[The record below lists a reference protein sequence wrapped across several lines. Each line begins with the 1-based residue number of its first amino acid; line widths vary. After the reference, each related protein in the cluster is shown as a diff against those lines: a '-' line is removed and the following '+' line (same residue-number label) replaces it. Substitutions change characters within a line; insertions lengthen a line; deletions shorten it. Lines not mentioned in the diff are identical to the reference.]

1 VMSDIPAGPDYF
13 SRFLASNHDEDNA
26 EIGEAP
32 KSFAEVAS
40 EKFHK
45 GRVEARRRTL
55 VGKSKPVK
63 VTYTLTIVETIS
75 PGNGDAA
82 RASEPEFDF
91 DVKMSKAPK
100 VKGTASW
107 IDNEGNQV
115 GKVEKQT
122 TLAAVD
128 GGRSLEAARADKA
141 RKKAV

>member
-1 VMSDIPAGPDYF
+1 MGDIPAGPDYF

-26 EIGEAP
+26 DLGEAP

-40 EKFHK
+40 EKFHN
-45 GRVEARRRTL
+45 GRVEARKRVYR
-55 VGKSKPVK
+55 GKGKPVK
-63 VTYTLTIVETIS
+63 VTYTLKITETLS

-91 DVKMSKAPK
+91 DVKMSKAPP

-107 IDNEGNQV
+107 IDEEGNQV

-122 TLAAVD
+122 TLAALD
-128 GGRSLEAARADKA
+128 GGKSIAAAKAAKERRSAS
-141 RKKAV
+141 